1 MSPPSDGP
9 PSQQLTQPLP
19 QLTTTLSNTSN
30 SSVQQSN
37 RSNVDRSPVSPGGGL
52 EEIGTGG
59 GAVGIATTEVEDV
72 GKGAAAGGGGETGG
86 RGSGG
91 GGGVLAGGASS
102 GISSR
107 AHKTC
112 HKCQG
117 PLTGQFV
124 RALGGTFH
132 LDCFKC
138 RDCGVIVASKFF
150 PVDDENGGQYPLCET
165 DYFRR
170 LDLLCHECGGALRG
184 SYITALER
192 KYHIE
197 HFTCCVCPTV
207 FGPQDSYYEHDGRV
221 YCHYH
226 YSTQFAAKCNG
237 CQTAIL
243 KQFVEIFRNGQNQ
256 HWHPECYMI
265 HKFWCVRM
273 APIDS
278 GVPRS
283 PTVEDPTNARRSL
296 VREAEEKMEDR
307 VYRIWSVLSSFEE
320 SSAACISDML
330 LHVSNGA
337 YVDGVFVAEKFI
349 WHVEILF
356 GSADNLDAQFTQ
368 VAEKGLNYSRE
379 AKLLCK
385 KIVAFFSLLSK
396 TQETGVRKLG
406 VTQELLSLVTGLAHY
421 LKLLIRISL
430 QGALRLERDHNNTE
444 ALRLFLEEVAD
455 LEAAKEAKQSLEATQ
470 GMSQNLADQHSD
482 LCFNCRSTIEDECA
496 KLDKRRWHVN
506 CLTCSSCKREL
517 KASLS
522 EAMWSDQEQ
531 RVYCST
537 CAQNAP
543 DAQGGFTHITRL
555 KQYVYLLRVALAR
568 LLVMLKQGGTLPHTS
583 DDPNLQNYD
592 SSEGHKLTVLE
603 PPLLRSDTRSKSYGG
618 EQTEAYTNT
627 INDIRRLR
635 STRLLDRQVGSSAKK
650 RQSRLVEGPQVD
662 SVRPESAGASTGQGA
677 DRRRETG
684 QFRMVEDKD
693 VNGEPVEHPF
703 GLTLD
708 DIPRIVAVEQAR
720 EQRPNHYKHQRPN
733 NYGANAPNQPRLIN
747 GHQREVTTDK
757 LGGDPSPSSRTK
769 RYFSEL
775 SAIDYFI
782 VRHIA
787 VLSMEP
793 LVEGHFNLEE
803 LLGLIETNKKT
814 FWGKF
819 GKAFQPADK
828 KKATKKKGLIAAVRK
843 VMENK
848 KLTKTGVFGIP
859 LDVLVERDGA
869 ESSMGVGPGTLRIPA
884 IIDDAVVAM
893 RQMDMSVEGV
903 FRKNG
908 NIRKLKDLAENIDRG
923 ETQVDMSGEGPV
935 QIAALLKK
943 FLRDLPDPLLT
954 FKLHRLF
961 VTSQKIQD
969 EEKKRR
975 VLHLTC
981 CLLPKSHRDAMEI
994 LFTFLNWTASFS
1006 HIDED
1011 TGSKMDVHNLST
1023 VITPNILY
1031 SKSKEAGMDDS
1042 FLAIE
1047 AVHTLIECNEA
1058 MCEVPEDLL
1067 SILNDSN
1074 LFAHGADVTTKD
1086 ILKRYGEVMNKSVG
1100 RTPQTVS
1107 SPPRSKDG
1115 RPTTTPIFHRVDGD
1129 PTQNVAWQKGTMV
1142 PHVPGPPQALQPPIN
1157 PNDNNSNQNNNE
1169 HRGHARGNS
1178 GSSDNYDNGTSASN
1192 GHDNSNGQNIQSNQ
1206 NGHNNQGNPPNPPL
1220 NPQNGPNGPNGPND
1234 HRNSQWV
1241 RQPSQRSQ
1249 HNRAEH
1255 NRAEHN
1261 RAEHN
1266 RAEQNRAE
1274 LNRTEHSQQPTMSV
1288 TGAD

>member
-1 MSPPSDGP
+1 MSAPSDGP
-9 PSQQLTQPLP
+9 GRPVIDSQQDLP
-19 QLTTTLSNTSN
+19 QLTTTLPSPSTS
-30 SSVQQSN
+30 QSRN
-37 RSNVDRSPVSPGGGL
+37 RQLDDRSPTSP
-52 EEIGTGG
+52 
-59 GAVGIATTEVEDV
+59 TEPVPV
-72 GKGAAAGGGGETGG
+72 
-86 RGSGG
+86 
-91 GGGVLAGGASS
+91 GGGVVVGLTHGSS
-102 GISSR
+102 P
-107 AHKTC
+107 KTTRIC
-112 HKCQG
+112 GKCQG

-138 RDCGVIVASKFF
+138 RDCGVTVASKFF
-150 PVDDENGGQYPLCET
+150 PVDEEEGEGQYPLCET

-207 FGPQDSYYEHDGRV
+207 FGPQDSYYEHDGKV

-226 YSTQFAAKCNG
+226 YSTQFAARCNG

-265 HKFWCVRM
+265 HKFWNVRL
-273 APIDS
+273 APQET
-278 GVPRS
+278 GEPKS
-283 PTVEDPTNARRSL
+283 PSVEDPSTQRRSL
-296 VREAEEKMEDR
+296 VRDAEEKMEDK

-356 GSADNLDAQFTQ
+356 GSADNLDAQFSGMS
-368 VAEKGLNYSRE
+368 VKGLSYSRE

-421 LKLLIRISL
+421 LKLLIRITL
-430 QGALRLERDHNNTE
+430 QGSLRLEREHNNID
-444 ALRLFLEEVAD
+444 ALRLFLEELSD
-455 LEAAKEAKQSLEATQ
+455 LESTKEPKQSLESTQ
-470 GMSQNLADQHSD
+470 GLSENLADQHSD
-482 LCFNCRSTIEDECA
+482 LCTVCRTTIEEECA
-496 KLDKRRWHVN
+496 KFDDKRWHMS
-506 CLTCSSCKREL
+506 CLACSNCKREL
-517 KASLS
+517 RGHLDETTWFEAEQCVFCTSCASQV
-522 EAMWSDQEQ
+522 SDTRGPFE
-531 RVYCST
+531 RV
-537 CAQNAP
+537 
-543 DAQGGFTHITRL
+543 TRL

-568 LLVMLKQGGTLPHTS
+568 LLLRLRQGGTLPHTS
-583 DDPNLQNYD
+583 DDPNLRSYD
-592 SSEGHKLTVLE
+592 SSEGHKLGNIE
-603 PPLLRSDTRSKSYGG
+603 PPLLRSDTRSKSYSGERGERG

-635 STRLLDRQVGSSAKK
+635 STRLDRQLGSSAKK
-650 RQSRLVEGPQVD
+650 ARQSRIIEGPEAD
-662 SVRPESAGASTGQGA
+662 SVRPGSSDGHQV
-677 DRRRETG
+677 DRRRNTG
-684 QFRMVEDKD
+684 QFHIVEDREY
-693 VNGEPVEHPF
+693 NGDEQEARTF
-703 GLTLD
+703 GDDKVLTLD
-708 DIPRIVAVEQAR
+708 DIPRIVAAEQAR
-720 EQRPNHYKHQRPN
+720 EQRPNAFKHHRPN
-733 NYGANAPNQPRLIN
+733 PYGEADGPGQPKLVN
-747 GHQREVTTDK
+747 GHQRDLSVDK
-757 LGGDPSPSSRTK
+757 LRDMGSQQEPPPPPVRTK

-819 GKAFQPADK
+819 GKAFQPVDK
-828 KKATKKKGLIAAVRK
+828 KKGAKKKGVFAAVVRK
-843 VMENK
+843 IMSNK
-848 KLTKTGVFGIP
+848 KLTKTLGVFGVA

-869 ESSMGVGPGTLRIPA
+869 ESSMGVGPGTLRIPQ
-884 IIDDAVVAM
+884 ILDDAVVAM

-908 NIRKLKDLAENIDRG
+908 NIRKLKELADQIDRS
-923 ETQVDMSGEGPV
+923 ETQVEMSGWGPV

-943 FLRDLPDPLLT
+943 FLRELPDPLLT

-961 VTSQKIQD
+961 VASQKIMD

-975 VLHLTC
+975 ILHLTC
-981 CLLPKSHRDAMEI
+981 CLLPKSHRDTMEI
-994 LFTFLNWTASFS
+994 LFSFLNWAASFS
-1006 HIDED
+1006 HIDEES
-1011 TGSKMDVHNLST
+1011 GSKMDVHNLST

-1031 SKSKEAGMDDS
+1031 SQKKEAGMDDS

-1047 AVHTLIECNEA
+1047 AVHTLIACNET

-1074 LFAHGADVTTKD
+1074 LFANGADVTTKD
-1086 ILKRYGEVMNKSVG
+1086 ILKRYGDLINRPAPG
-1100 RTPQTVS
+1100 RTPQTTS

-1115 RPTTTPIFHRVDGD
+1115 RAPTTPVFHRVDTD
-1129 PTQNVAWQKGTMV
+1129 PSQNVAIQKESSVRHVVVILTSTTEGTVVGIPVQARRAILVRTPFRMAMV
-1142 PHVPGPPQALQPPIN
+1142 ARMVLTARTIMASFIIPQMVRIKLNGVIDKANKVKIIRAKIIKAVNRSNKAL
-1157 PNDNNSNQNNNE
+1157 
-1169 HRGHARGNS
+1169 
-1178 GSSDNYDNGTSASN
+1178 
-1192 GHDNSNGQNIQSNQ
+1192 
-1206 NGHNNQGNPPNPPL
+1206 
-1220 NPQNGPNGPNGPND
+1220 
-1234 HRNSQWV
+1234 WV
-1241 RQPSQRSQ
+1241 LL
-1249 HNRAEH
+1249 A
-1255 NRAEHN
+1255 
-1261 RAEHN
+1261 
-1266 RAEQNRAE
+1266 
-1274 LNRTEHSQQPTMSV
+1274 
-1288 TGAD
+1288 